1 MTNPGT
7 PLRAMMDRQ
16 AQDGRV
22 AWIGLRPARRAAIAP
37 VEAVEVT
44 RDGLVGDHWTRGGPR
59 AVTLI
64 QWEHLSVIGAFL
76 GRDMPEPELLRR
88 NIAVSGVNLMGL
100 RRRCFRIGDVVLRGT
115 GICAPCSRMEQ
126 NLGPGG
132 YSAVRHHG
140 GIGAEVITP
149 GRIRIGDFVRLS
161 VDQSET
167 GQS

>member
-1 MTNPGT
+1 
-7 PLRAMMDRQ
+7 MMDRQ

-22 AWIGLRPARRAAIAP
+22 AWIGLRPARRAQIAA

-44 RDGLVGDHWTRGGPR
+44 RDGLAGDHWTRGGPR

-64 QWEHLSVIGAFL
+64 QWEHLPVIGAFL
-76 GRDMPEPELLRR
+76 GRNAPPPELLRR
-88 NIAVSGVNLMGL
+88 NIAIAGINLMGL
-100 RRRCFRIGDVVLRGT
+100 RRRTFRIGDVVLRGT
-115 GICAPCSRMEQ
+115 GICAPCSRMEE

-140 GIGAEVITP
+140 GIGAEVITAGP
-149 GRIRIGDFVRLS
+149 IRVGDPVCLAE
-161 VDQSET
+161 DQSGT

>member
-1 MTNPGT
+1 MMNPGT

-22 AWIGLRPARRAAIAP
+22 HWIGLRPARRAEVAA
-37 VEAVEVT
+37 VEAVEIT

-59 AVTLI
+59 AATLI
-64 QWEHLSVIGAFL
+64 QWEHLPVIGAFL

-88 NIAVSGVNLMGL
+88 NIAVSGINLMGL
-100 RRRCFRIGDVVLRGT
+100 RRRTFLIGDVVMRGT

-140 GIGAEVITP
+140 GIGAEVIAP
-149 GRIRIGDFVRLS
+149 GHIRLGDPVRLA
-161 VDQSET
+161 DDHSET
-167 GQS
+167 GQI